1 MNKKGE
7 TDIGIGMIIVVAMV
21 AIIGA
26 VFLQAIAQQ
35 VGDVTNT
42 IDVAND
48 SISNVNGTTL
58 ANLLQLSGKF
68 VSGVVVYNA
77 TSDYLIGSGNYTIYN
92 NQVINGAET
101 AGINVSTE
109 VAGGIDDGDWQISYT
124 YQPTT
129 YDANSGGRA
138 VARIIVIF
146 FALAIAVAMLI
157 PTMRSKI
164 LDSVSR

>member
-7 TDIGIGMIIVVAMV
+7 EIGIGLIIVVAMI

-42 IDVAND
+42 VDVANA
-48 SISNVNGTTL
+48 SISNTNGTTI
-58 ANLLQLSGKF
+58 ANLLQLSGKLA
-68 VSGVVVYNA
+68 SSVVVYNA
-77 TSDYLIGSGNYTIYN
+77 TGDALILSGNYTIYN
-92 NQVINGAET
+92 NQVINGVET

-109 VAGGIDDGDWQISYT
+109 NAGGIDDGAWQISYT

-138 VARIIVIF
+138 VAQIIVIF
-146 FALAIAVAMLI
+146 FALAIAVAMLV

-164 LDSVSR
+164 LDSMRK

>member
-7 TDIGIGMIIVVAMV
+7 DIGIGMIIIVAMV

-42 IDVAND
+42 FDVANE
-48 SISNVNGTTL
+48 SVAHANGTTL
-58 ANLLQLSGKF
+58 ALITQLQGKR
-68 VSGVVVYNA
+68 VTDVVVYNA
-77 TSDYLIGSGNYTIYN
+77 SDAIIVASGNYTIYQ
-92 NQVINGAET
+92 NQVIDGVET
-101 AGINVSTE
+101 AGINVSADAIYQVLGTWN
-109 VAGGIDDGDWQISYT
+109 VSYT
-124 YQPTT
+124 TQPTT

-138 VARIIVIF
+138 VAGIIVIF

-164 LDSVSR
+164 LDSMKR

>member
-7 TDIGIGMIIVVAMV
+7 TEIGIGLIIIVAMI

-42 IDVAND
+42 IDVANESVTD
-48 SISNVNGTTL
+48 TNGTTL
-58 ANLLQLSGKF
+58 ALIYQLEGKF
-68 VSGVVVYNA
+68 VTDVVVYNA
-77 TSDYLIGSGNYTIYN
+77 TDDIIISSGNYTIYQ
-92 NQVINGAET
+92 NQVIDGVET
-101 AGINVSTE
+101 AGMNVSADELYTGLGTWN
-109 VAGGIDDGDWQISYT
+109 VSYT

-138 VARIIVIF
+138 VAGIIVIF

-164 LDSVSR
+164 LDSMRK

>member
-7 TDIGIGMIIVVAMV
+7 EIGIGLIIVVAMI

-42 IDVAND
+42 VDVANA
-48 SISNVNGTTL
+48 SISNTNGTTI

-68 VSGVVVYNA
+68 ASSVVVYNA
-77 TSDYLIGSGNYTIYN
+77 TNDTLILSGNYTIHN
-92 NQVINGAET
+92 NQVINGVET
-101 AGINVSTE
+101 AGINVSTGE
-109 VAGGIDDGDWQISYT
+109 AGGIDDGAWQISYT

-129 YDANSGGRA
+129 YADSAGRA
-138 VARIIVIF
+138 VANIIVIF

-164 LDSVSR
+164 LDSMRR